1 MILSNAE
8 TAVLMNRVLKNQNIA
23 NAAARDMMEK
33 TEKYINRTNFYEQQE
48 VVTEIRS

>member
-8 TAVLMNRVLKNQNIA
+8 TAVLMKRFLKTQNIA
-23 NAAARDMMEK
+23 NAASRDMMEK
-33 TEKYINRTNFYEQQE
+33 TERYINRTNFYEQQE